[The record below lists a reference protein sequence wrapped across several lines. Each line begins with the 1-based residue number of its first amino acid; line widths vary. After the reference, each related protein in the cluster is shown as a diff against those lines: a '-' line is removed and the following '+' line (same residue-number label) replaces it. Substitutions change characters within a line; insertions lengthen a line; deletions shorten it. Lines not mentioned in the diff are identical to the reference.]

1 MGQTKRAWIYCRIDA
16 PEDLHG
22 ALKRQ
27 RQQLMDYAEQMNC
40 EVVGSSQD
48 QANGL
53 RMNRPGLNEVMEAAR
68 AGRLDVLIVRD
79 ISRVG
84 RDTCQTMEYL
94 EQLSRMGVQT
104 CSPMEGV
111 LDFTFQKVI
120 RDALSHMEL
129 Q

>member
-48 QANGL
+48 QASGL
-53 RMNRPGLNEVMEAAR
+53 SMNRPGLNEVMEAAR

-94 EQLSRMGVQT
+94 EQLRRMGVQT